1 MNTFGSFFLI
11 SCITVSSA
19 WHLRVS
25 LNDIFKGNCRT
36 VSPRVCRKSLQAFDP
51 DYSCGF
57 ILRSVCSGTNKIE
70 RVRTRRSALMVRQ
83 HWISRH
89 FLQYCSNERYSFS
102 CSVTIIT
109 RKEGIEYIFYH
120 FCLIRNAKFVIK
132 FQKK

>member
-1 MNTFGSFFLI
+1 MLSPCPLVIYTRAVRRRPTGKHRRKESSLKNSFNSGVVFLQKMNTFGSFFLI
-11 SCITVSSA
+11 SCIAVSSA

-70 RVRTRRSALMVRQ
+70 RVRTRRSALTVRQ
-83 HWISRH
+83 HGINQH
-89 FLQYCSNERYSFS
+89 FLQYC
-102 CSVTIIT
+102 
-109 RKEGIEYIFYH
+109 
-120 FCLIRNAKFVIK
+120 
-132 FQKK
+132 